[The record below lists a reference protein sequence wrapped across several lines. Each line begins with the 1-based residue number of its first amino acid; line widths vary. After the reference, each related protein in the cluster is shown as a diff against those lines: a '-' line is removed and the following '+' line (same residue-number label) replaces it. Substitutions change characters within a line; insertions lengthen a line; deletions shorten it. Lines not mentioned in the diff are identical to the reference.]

1 MHNKGILFQFPGT
14 AIELMLKF
22 DSELIGGTSGKGP
35 ANTEDAR
42 DTPLISGLGGSP
54 GEGNGNPL
62 QDSCLEN
69 SMDRGTWAPVYRVSK
84 SQTGLAASQSIS
96 LIHATL
102 FSSRFPGAFQQYDKP
117 PRSAAHI
124 SQFYI

>member
-1 MHNKGILFQFPGT
+1 MVRDLPG
-14 AIELMLKF
+14 
-22 DSELIGGTSGKGP
+22 D
-35 ANTEDAR
+35 TEDAR
-42 DTPLISGLGGSP
+42 AAPLFSGLGGSP

-69 SMDRGTWAPVYRVSK
+69 SMHGGAWAPVYRVSK

-102 FSSRFPGAFQQYDKP
+102 FSSRFPGAFLQYDKP